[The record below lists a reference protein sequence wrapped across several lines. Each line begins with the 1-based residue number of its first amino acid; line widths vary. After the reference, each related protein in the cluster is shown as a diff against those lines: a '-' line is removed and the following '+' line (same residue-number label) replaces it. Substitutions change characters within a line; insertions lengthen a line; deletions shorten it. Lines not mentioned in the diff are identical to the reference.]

1 MKSKNRRL
9 LVCAL
14 LCALALLSACADR
27 SELDA
32 LREENERLRAEVSG
46 AETSGAEASGTEAGE
61 GKSTVSL
68 VGKTEWFDSK
78 NISRVSSLQFSFANH
93 TDKVVKGVQ
102 GELIIMNMFGDTL
115 YEGMLSVDGLRIEP
129 GQTGYR
135 QVTDYGGYNSEF
147 SPSFDD
153 YTYGTCRTIYNL
165 SAEDMSIDFQLTALA
180 YADGSFE
187 RFD

>member
-1 MKSKNRRL
+1 MKNKNRRL

-46 AETSGAEASGTEAGE
+46 AETSDAEASGIEAGE

-93 TDKVVKGVQ
+93 TDKTVRGVQ

>member
-14 LCALALLSACADR
+14 LCALALLSACT
-27 SELDA
+27 
-32 LREENERLRAEVSG
+32 VI
-46 AETSGAEASGTEAGE
+46 TEAGSADSDSADSADTE
-61 GKSTVSL
+61 SLEQSERVTIDLTGKS
-68 VGKTEWFDSK
+68 EWIHTLYSD
-78 NISRVSSLQFSFANH
+78 ISYSYCASSLQFSFANH

-115 YEGMLSVDGLRIEP
+115 YEGMLSVDELSIEP
-129 GQTGYR
+129 RQTVYR
-135 QVTDYGGYNSEF
+135 QVTDYGYKSEF
-147 SPSFDD
+147 SPSFIEYDQIEPSVED
-153 YTYGTCRTIYNL
+153 TYNTIYNL

>member
-46 AETSGAEASGTEAGE
+46 AQAGE

-68 VGKTEWFDSK
+68 AGKTEWFESDNRSY
-78 NISRVSSLQFSFANH
+78 VSSLQFAFANH

-115 YEGMLSVDGLRIEP
+115 YEGTLSVDGLRIEP

-135 QVTDYGGYNSEF
+135 QVTDYGYNSEF
-147 SPSFDD
+147 SPRFDA
-153 YTYGTCRTIYNL
+153 YANGTCRTIYNL

-180 YADGSFE
+180 YTDGSFE

>member
-9 LVCAL
+9 LVCVL

-46 AETSGAEASGTEAGE
+46 AQAGE
-61 GKSTVSL
+61 GKSTISL
-68 VGKTEWFDSK
+68 AGKTEWFESDNRSY
-78 NISRVSSLQFSFANH
+78 VSSLQFAFANH
-93 TDKVVKGVQ
+93 TDKTVRGVQ